1 MPLPLSERLTG
12 AAFNLA
18 SAVDSTPR
26 DAEVCLSRIHA
37 GCLVLM
43 LHEAA
48 TSIADRDKEI
58 ADLRAEAQRTRGG
71 W

>member
-1 MPLPLSERLTG
+1 
-12 AAFNLA
+12 
-18 SAVDSTPR
+18 
-26 DAEVCLSRIHA
+26 
-37 GCLVLM
+37 M